1 MHALLLNCGIFF
13 SCIIFSLFSY
23 PFRCLC
29 TSSMQSSNKSSWK
42 WIHVEYIEYVVIC
55 SNLFIL
61 EEGGK
66 SLSIYHL
73 PAKKTVQQRIPLFV
87 EEFLVHVCHCPA
99 LARNPCD
106 STSTYFI
113 LMISGV
119 MKTHFFPQTT
129 KSVLLTLNI
138 SDNVSQSP
146 LLKVFLLL
154 TSHKFLPS
162 TSGKPSIISSVSPGF
177 HTMQEEWRAFDFS
190 SSRIP

>member
-1 MHALLLNCGIFF
+1 MF
-13 SCIIFSLFSY
+13 
-23 PFRCLC
+23 
-29 TSSMQSSNKSSWK
+29 KSFHPRRRGE
-42 WIHVEYIEYVVIC
+42 I
-55 SNLFIL
+55 
-61 EEGGK
+61 
-66 SLSIYHL
+66 SIYL
-73 PAKKTVQQRIPLFV
+73 SSPCKKTVQQRIPLFV

-129 KSVLLTLNI
+129 KSVLLSLNI

-177 HTMQEEWRAFDFS
+177 HTKQE
-190 SSRIP
+190 